1 MERGEE
7 GGIGMV
13 ENNLVKGDGPKL
25 VNHVIAKGGDYKVLE
40 VDVPEFSSREELAVG
55 VTPLNG
61 EALRRQR
68 WFQFL
73 GFRAWTVVLIS
84 LVMIRR
90 LMELKLLSCWLQN
103 RLQRLI
109 LTPERKADV
118 ARGSLL
124 GKDDFG
130 TELNDLKEDAGI
142 DMLERASPDKIDGGL
157 EMELD
162 QWIIVKERNN
172 IERNKKILS
181 LFIIFYYMSC

>member
-1 MERGEE
+1 MPQRPFVADPLVSDISNAPFVGSDVILKDGYLRGGDNGLDEFR
-7 GGIGMV
+7 
-13 ENNLVKGDGPKL
+13 GDGPKL

-130 TELNDLKEDAGI
+130 TELNDLKEDAG
-142 DMLERASPDKIDGGL
+142 
-157 EMELD
+157 
-162 QWIIVKERNN
+162 
-172 IERNKKILS
+172 
-181 LFIIFYYMSC
+181 